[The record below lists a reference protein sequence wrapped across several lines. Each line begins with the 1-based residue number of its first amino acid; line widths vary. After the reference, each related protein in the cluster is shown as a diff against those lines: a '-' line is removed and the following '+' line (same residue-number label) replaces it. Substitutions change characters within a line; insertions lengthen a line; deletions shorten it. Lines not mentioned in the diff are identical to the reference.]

1 MTTSDS
7 TFNGELLSSIFRTS
21 KKTIQEYVR
30 EIERNNRY
38 RSVRGDIESGYI
50 LDDRSK
56 LIDLYDAC
64 LQQDAHIR
72 SVIET
77 LESQILGDRYM
88 LARINEKGKYIKDVQ
103 NTQKIQGSQFD
114 KIIKGIVES
123 KLYGYTLLEIMPTI
137 DPKTGK
143 LAEVNSIE
151 RRNVLPDQKAVLKRQ
166 GIWEPHWD
174 LRNPAYQ
181 RNYVLISSGD
191 LGLFSAT
198 TPLILAKK
206 FTVANYVNFS
216 HTYGQPI
223 IHGKT
228 VSESN
233 ADRKRLANEIANA
246 AQNKVVVTGIEDEVD
261 IKTFTMSNSEKIYT
275 GLIEFVNSEVAN
287 LVLGSESMAGGM
299 QSYVGSTKAHQDI
312 FRERIEVYRRYI
324 ENIMNEEIVP
334 RLVAM
339 GYIPAGL
346 EFKYSNRIDMNNED
360 RIKLYSLITDKYE
373 VSADEIEKEFGIN
386 VGKQLNVMS
395 GIGGTGGVT
404 PGVSHNDRGV
414 MSDEE
419 YYRRY
424 GRQRGSQVANFLLGA
439 KS

>member
-1 MTTSDS
+1 MVNLGTLFGCQFLSAVILCAADGYLL
-7 TFNGELLSSIFRTS
+7 TFVWHRLL
-21 KKTIQEYVR
+21 V
-30 EIERNNRY
+30 
-38 RSVRGDIESGYI
+38 
-50 LDDRSK
+50 
-56 LIDLYDAC
+56 
-64 LQQDAHIR
+64 
-72 SVIET
+72 
-77 LESQILGDRYM
+77 LG
-88 LARINEKGKYIKDVQ
+88 VQ
-103 NTQKIQGSQFD
+103 SLLVAAVVVPTEQR
-114 KIIKGIVES
+114 VE
-123 KLYGYTLLEIMPTI
+123 P
-137 DPKTGK
+137 
-143 LAEVNSIE
+143 
-151 RRNVLPDQKAVLKRQ
+151 
-166 GIWEPHWD
+166 
-174 LRNPAYQ
+174 
-181 RNYVLISSGD
+181 
-191 LGLFSAT
+191 F
-198 TPLILAKK
+198 
-206 FTVANYVNFS
+206 YVNLRE
-216 HTYGQPI
+216 QPI

-360 RIKLYSLITDKYE
+360 RIKLYELITDKYE
-373 VSADEIEKEFGIN
+373 VYADEIEKEFGIN

-404 PGVSHNDRGV
+404 PGVSHNDRGI

>member
-1 MTTSDS
+1 MQTLPTEG
-7 TFNGELLSSIFRTS
+7 TFSHELVSIFRTS

-38 RSVRGDIESGYI
+38 RSARQDNHAGCI
-50 LDDRSK
+50 LDDRAQ
-56 LIDLYDAC
+56 LIDLYEAC

-88 LARINEKGKYIKDVQ
+88 LARINEKGKYVKDVTQ
-103 NTQKIQGSQFD
+103 TQKIQGSQFD
-114 KIIKGIVES
+114 KIIRGIVEA
-123 KLYGYTLLEIMPTI
+123 KLYGYTLLEVMPHL
-137 DPKTGK
+137 DPQTGK
-143 LAEVNSIE
+143 LAQVNIIE
-151 RRNVLPDQKAVLKRQ
+151 RRNVLPDQRIVVKRQ
-166 GIWEPHWD
+166 GIWLPHWNLQD
-174 LRNPAYQ
+174 VAYRQ
-181 RNYVLISSGD
+181 NYILLSTGD
-191 LGLFSAT
+191 MGLFSAT

-233 ADRKRLANEIANA
+233 SDRQRLAQHIANA
-246 AQNKVVVTGIEDEVD
+246 AQNKVIVTGTEDEVD

-275 GLIEFVNSEVAN
+275 SLIEFVNKEVSN

-312 FRERIEVYRRYI
+312 FRDRIEVYRRYI
-324 ENIMNEEIVP
+324 ENVMNEQIVP
-334 RLVAM
+334 RLIAM
-339 GYIPAGL
+339 GYIDAGL
-346 EFKYSNRIDMNNED
+346 EFKYSNRIEMNNED
-360 RIKLYSLITDKYE
+360 RIKLYQLITDKYE
-373 VSADEIEKEFGIN
+373 VSPDEIEKEFGIN
-386 VGKQLNVMS
+386 VGRQLNIPPS
-395 GIGGTGGVT
+395 GVGDAAQS
-404 PGVSHNDRGV
+404 PGSGDRHI
-414 MSDEE
+414 MSDQE

-424 GRQRGSQVANFLLGA
+424 GHARSAEIANFLRTRP
-439 KS
+439 